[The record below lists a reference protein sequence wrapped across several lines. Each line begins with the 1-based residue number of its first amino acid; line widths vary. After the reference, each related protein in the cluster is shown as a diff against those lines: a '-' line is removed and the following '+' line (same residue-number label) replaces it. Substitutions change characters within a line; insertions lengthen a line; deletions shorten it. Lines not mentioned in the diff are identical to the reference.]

1 MKGYYSKPLP
11 HEDDGEVWS
20 LEDWQDLLDLD
31 IVSPDYG
38 TGYQATELGYDRTL
52 DAFAE
57 KAEDCT
63 HIVWF
68 NK

>member
-11 HEDDGEVWS
+11 HEDDGEVIT
-20 LEDWQDLLDLD
+20 LPDWVMYVDTGVCTPYD
-31 IVSPDYG
+31 G